1 MLLDRSRSRFLFS
14 KRLRRLGTRHR
25 GDIHNSVFPF
35 ALIFAAYNLPKV
47 LFFEYL
53 QEIIQQGL
61 TTTRNSS
68 VKRYVPS
75 VKKISGFTQKL
86 RKTGSR
92 VVALQLCSPLQF
104 GPLSYQ
110 PREWGFISS
119 NQSALWSCL
128 LHVTSQLGEGCSMTF
143 VRFVFL
149 ILWKTCVWNS
159 FGAFSPMGFWR
170 ILQKFEVCSKLSS
183 VNAYVH
189 MLES

>member
-1 MLLDRSRSRFLFS
+1 MLFCCITFFRYFSRKIRCFSQEPNPGAFQRIRERLERFWFRALVHCERLPDRSRSRFLFS
-14 KRLRRLGTRHR
+14 KRLRRLGTRHC
-25 GDIHNSVFPF
+25 GDIHNSVFSF

-53 QEIIQQGL
+53 QQIIQQGL

-68 VKRYVPS
+68 LKRYVPS

-110 PREWGFISS
+110 PIEWGFISS
-119 NQSALWSCL
+119 NQSAL
-128 LHVTSQLGEGCSMTF
+128 
-143 VRFVFL
+143 
-149 ILWKTCVWNS
+149 
-159 FGAFSPMGFWR
+159 
-170 ILQKFEVCSKLSS
+170 
-183 VNAYVH
+183 
-189 MLES
+189 